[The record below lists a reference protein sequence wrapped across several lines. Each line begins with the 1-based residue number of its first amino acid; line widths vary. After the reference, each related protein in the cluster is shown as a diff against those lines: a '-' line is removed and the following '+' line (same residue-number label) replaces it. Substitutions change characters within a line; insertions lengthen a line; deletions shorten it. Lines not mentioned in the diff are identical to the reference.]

1 MKVKKILSTSDE
13 RYNTVKTRV
22 MVARDETPQDPLHD
36 WDQVF
41 LFHSNCPD
49 EMTGNERDK
58 DYEDPFEEIEDE
70 DGYGTGE
77 FRFRDG
83 IVWFPVAAYIHSGI
97 ALSLGSGSHFP
108 DQMWDVTR
116 KFAYMWTDKKRF
128 EKMCCTDGWMT
139 VPVEKGSLK
148 RRPAKDLDEFKDY
161 LRGIAEGELVTLQN
175 AMDGD
180 VYGYYTEK
188 REEYKKVSPDG
199 REEDCTEYIDGDDS
213 CWGYYPDGSGYMYL
227 DAPKSYGD
235 DVEWFSKEEYLVG
248 EKYQIPEFVVTKVVP
263 KQGRYFLSQYTKD
276 SAGTFNTMWT
286 AKLGDAIV
294 LPSWWQAQSV
304 AQDVIDK
311 DNYDAYKNCV
321 EKDKILEE
329 KEELHEQT

>member
-1 MKVKKILSTSDE
+1 MKVKEILSTSDE

-22 MVARDETPQDPLHD
+22 IVEREYECPDPLHD
-36 WDQVF
+36 YDQIF

-49 EMTGNERDK
+49 EMVGNERDK
-58 DYEDPFEEIEDE
+58 GYEDPFEEIEDE

-77 FRFRDG
+77 FRFREG

-97 ALSLGSGSHFP
+97 ALSLGNGSHFP

-116 KFAYMWTDKKRF
+116 GFAYMWTDKKRF

-139 VPVEKGSLK
+139 VPVEKGSME
-148 RRPAKDLDEFKDY
+148 RRPAKDFDEFKDY
-161 LRGIAEGELVTLQN
+161 LREFAESELRLLQQ
-175 AMDGD
+175 A
-180 VYGYYTEK
+180 
-188 REEYKKVSPDG
+188 
-199 REEDCTEYIDGDDS
+199 IDGD
-213 CWGYYPDGSGYMYL
+213 CYWYHTEEREEFVKKYPDGKEVESFEYKDGEDSCGGFFPDESGFLDL

-248 EKYQIPEFVVTKVVP
+248 TEYQIPEFVVTKVVP
-263 KQGRYFLSQYTKD
+263 NEGRFFLAQYTKD
-276 SAGTFNTMWT
+276 SAGTFNTAWT
-286 AKLGDAIV
+286 AKLDDAIV

-311 DNYDAYKNCV
+311 DNYGALKNCV
-321 EKDKILEE
+321 EKDKL
-329 KEELHEQT
+329 K